1 MVRRVAYLTALVGLA
16 LSLTGCALNLLGG
29 FEQRASWREAEER
42 ACLARREIVATNA
55 ITQVREIDGRGPCG
69 IDYPLKVSAF
79 DGGSIAVGPSAM
91 LGCPI
96 TEAVE
101 AWLRDSVQPA
111 AIAWFG
117 SPVVEIREIS
127 NYSCRSRNNVR
138 GARLSEHAFGNA
150 LDVAAFKLDN
160 GRVITVKTGW
170 RGSADEQGFLRE
182 TAATACQRF
191 KTFLGPGAPYHGDHF
206 HVDLA
211 HHDRS
216 GTSRYCKPTPQVI
229 PPVRQPYGGSP
240 VASYPGIPGEL
251 LADPPEDVI
260 NNDLD
265 DPFGVSRVSP
275 ASAAP
280 LSYASEKTQ

>member
-16 LSLTGCALNLLGG
+16 LSLTGCALNLIGG
-29 FEQRASWREAEER
+29 FDGRASWREAEER
-42 ACLARREIVATNA
+42 VCLARRDIMATNA
-55 ITQVREIDGRGPCG
+55 ITQVSEIDGRGPCG

-101 AWLRDSVQPA
+101 AWLRESVQPA

-160 GRVITVKTGW
+160 GRVVTVKAGW
-170 RGSADEQGFLRE
+170 RGAADEQGFLRE
-182 TAATACQRF
+182 TAATACQRSRQF
-191 KTFLGPGAPYHGDHF
+191 SVRVRPITAI
-206 HVDLA
+206 
-211 HHDRS
+211 
-216 GTSRYCKPTPQVI
+216 TSTSILRTTTRPARRAT
-229 PPVRQPYGGSP
+229 
-240 VASYPGIPGEL
+240 AS
-251 LADPPEDVI
+251 
-260 NNDLD
+260 
-265 DPFGVSRVSP
+265 RRRR
-275 ASAAP
+275 
-280 LSYASEKTQ
+280 